1 MLWPRRLV
9 QFSLLTA
16 ILCGCSTPPSGPDK
30 TTAADANSKT
40 GATSST
46 TSSTTSGGTTGPGT
60 AGSGG
65 TKASGSASANSR
77 FDPISRPQTEAAR
90 RATMQRFG
98 VELASERKLPED
110 KVLKLL
116 DEARYNPTVARIV
129 APVAPGQ
136 IRPPRSWA
144 TYRGRV
150 VEPIL
155 ISQGHAFMKQYGAEL
170 DRATARYGVPQNII
184 AAIIGVETG
193 YGKNQGSFR
202 VLDSL
207 ATLGFDYP
215 DASRPDRAEMFR
227 GQLADLIELDLTGR
241 VDARTLKGSFAGAV
255 GIPQFMPGSI
265 KRFAVSARGA
275 QEINLSTNMADAI
288 ASVANFLVE
297 HGWQRGLP
305 TFVPVRL
312 PASADKLVDGGLK
325 PTLDW
330 PQLQAAGAKLAPS
343 AKDAPWMRAAL
354 GVIDLPEERAGTVEF
369 RTATQNFFTITLYNR
384 SYFYAASVADLARA
398 LADN

>member
-1 MLWPRRLV
+1 MLCTRRLL
-9 QFSLLTA
+9 QFSLLA
-16 ILCGCSTPPSGPDK
+16 MLLSGCTTPPSGTGQTSAIGQPSV
-30 TTAADANSKT
+30 TSTAANANASTANT
-40 GATSST
+40 GA
-46 TSSTTSGGTTGPGT
+46 GPT
-60 AGSGG
+60 
-65 TKASGSASANSR
+65 GSASGATNTPTGTSGR
-77 FDPISRPQTEAAR
+77 FDPVSRPQTESAR

-98 VELASERKLPED
+98 VELAAHRRLTES
-110 KVLKLL
+110 KVLQLL

-136 IRPPRSWA
+136 TRAPRSWT

-150 VEPIL
+150 VEPIR
-155 ISQGHAFMKQYGAEL
+155 IAQGQAFMQQYAAEL
-170 DRATARYGVPQNII
+170 DRASARYGVPQNII
-184 AAIIGVETG
+184 AAIIGVETL
-193 YGKNQGSFR
+193 YGKSQGTFR
-202 VLDSL
+202 VLDAL

-215 DASRPDRAEMFR
+215 DAARPDRAEMFR

-275 QEINLSTNMADAI
+275 QEINLSSNMADAI

-305 TFVPVRL
+305 IFVPVRL

-330 PQLQAAGAKLAPS
+330 PQLQAAGAKLAPG

-354 GVIDLPEERAGTVEF
+354 GIIDLPEETAGTVEL

-384 SYFYAASVADLARA
+384 SYFYAASVADLAAA
-398 LADN
+398 LATN

>member
-1 MLWPRRLV
+1 MLCTRRLL
-9 QFSLLTA
+9 QFGLLAT
-16 ILCGCSTPPSGPDK
+16 LLSGCTTPPSG
-30 TTAADANSKT
+30 T
-40 GATSST
+40 GQMPATGQLSVAST
-46 TSSTTSGGTTGPGT
+46 TSN
-60 AGSGG
+60 AN
-65 TKASGSASANSR
+65 ASNMNIGARPAGSASGAANTPAGTSGH
-77 FDPISRPQTEAAR
+77 FDPVSRPQTESAR

-98 VELASERKLPED
+98 IELATQRQLAQP
-110 KVLKLL
+110 KVLQLL

-136 IRPPRSWA
+136 ARALRSWA

-150 VEPIL
+150 VEPIR
-155 ISQGHAFMKQYGAEL
+155 IAQGQAFMQQYAAEL
-170 DRATARYGVPQNII
+170 NRASARYGVPQNII
-184 AAIIGVETG
+184 AAIIGVETL
-193 YGKNQGSFR
+193 YGKSQGSFR

-241 VDARTLKGSFAGAV
+241 IDARTLKGSFAGAV

-275 QEINLSTNMADAI
+275 QEINLSANMADAI
-288 ASVANFLVE
+288 SSVANFLVE

-305 TFVPVRL
+305 IFVPVRL
-312 PASADKLVDGGLK
+312 PASANKLVDGGLK

-330 PQLQAAGAKLAPS
+330 PQLQAAGAKLAPG
-343 AKDAPWMRAAL
+343 AKEAPWMRAAL
-354 GVIDLPEERAGTVEF
+354 GIIDLPEETAGTVEL

-384 SYFYAASVADLARA
+384 SYFYAASVADLAAA
-398 LADN
+398 LATN

>member
-1 MLWPRRLV
+1 MLCLRRLL
-9 QFSLLTA
+9 QFSVLTA
-16 ILCGCSTPPSGPDK
+16 LLCGCASPPSESGK
-30 TTAADANSKT
+30 AATAD
-40 GATSST
+40 TSSNT
-46 TSSTTSGGTTGPGT
+46 GTGPGAASGT
-60 AGSGG
+60 SSGG
-65 TKASGSASANSR
+65 KTGESSSGR
-77 FDPISRPQTEAAR
+77 FDPASRPQTESAR

-98 VELASERKLPED
+98 VELAAQRKLPEP
-110 KVLKLL
+110 KVLQLL
-116 DEARYNPTVARIV
+116 EEARYNPTVARIV
-129 APVAPGQ
+129 APVAAGQ
-136 IRPPRSWA
+136 RRAPRSWV

-150 VEPIL
+150 VEPIR
-155 ISQGHAFMKQYGAEL
+155 IAQGQAFMQQYGDEL

-184 AAIIGVETG
+184 AAIIGVETL
-193 YGKNQGSFR
+193 YGKSQGTFR

-227 GQLADLIELDLTGR
+227 GQLADLIELDLSGR
-241 VDARTLKGSFAGAV
+241 LDARTLKGSFAGAV

-305 TFVPVRL
+305 IFVPVRL
-312 PASADKLVDGGLK
+312 PAGADKMVDGGLK

-330 PQLQAAGAKLAPS
+330 PQLQAAGATLAPG
-343 AKDAPWMRAAL
+343 AKQAPWMRAAL
-354 GVIDLPEERAGTVEF
+354 GVIDLPEEIAGTVKL
-369 RTATQNFFTITLYNR
+369 RTATQNFFTITQYNR

>member
-1 MLWPRRLV
+1 MLWPRRLF
-9 QFSLLTA
+9 QFSLLTV

-30 TTAADANSKT
+30 TAAADKNPKT
-40 GATSST
+40 QA
-46 TSSTTSGGTTGPGT
+46 T
-60 AGSGG
+60 AGVTTAPSA
-65 TKASGSASANSR
+65 ASPGAKSASDAANFGAR
-77 FDPISRPQTEAAR
+77 FDPASRPQTESAR
-90 RATMQRFG
+90 RTTMQRFG
-98 VELASERKLPED
+98 VELAAQRKLSEA
-110 KVLKLL
+110 KVLNLL
-116 DEARYNPTVARIV
+116 NEARYNPTVARIV

-155 ISQGHAFMKQYGAEL
+155 IAQGHAFMKQYGAEL

-330 PQLQAAGAKLAPS
+330 PQLQAAGAKLAPG

>member
-1 MLWPRRLV
+1 MLCTRRLL
-9 QFSLLTA
+9 QFGLLA
-16 ILCGCSTPPSGPDK
+16 MLLSGCTTPPSG
-30 TTAADANSKT
+30 T
-40 GATSST
+40 GQTSATGQPST
-46 TSSTTSGGTTGPGT
+46 TSTTSKANAPAAGTG
-60 AGSGG
+60 
-65 TKASGSASANSR
+65 ASGAANTSAATSGR
-77 FDPISRPQTEAAR
+77 FDPVSRPQTESAR

-98 VELASERKLPED
+98 VELAAQRRLAEP
-110 KVLKLL
+110 KVLQLL

-136 IRPPRSWA
+136 TRVPRSWA

-150 VEPIL
+150 VEPIR
-155 ISQGHAFMKQYGAEL
+155 IAQGQAFMQQYAAEL
-170 DRATARYGVPQNII
+170 DRTSARYGVPQNII
-184 AAIIGVETG
+184 AAIIGVETL
-193 YGKNQGSFR
+193 YGKSQGTFR
-202 VLDSL
+202 VLDAL

-215 DASRPDRAEMFR
+215 DATRPDRAEMFR

-275 QEINLSTNMADAI
+275 QEINLSSNMADAI

-305 TFVPVRL
+305 IFVPVRL

-330 PQLQAAGAKLAPS
+330 PQLQAAGAKLAPG

-354 GVIDLPEERAGTVEF
+354 GIIDLPEETAGTVEL

-384 SYFYAASVADLARA
+384 SYFYAASVADLANA

>member
-1 MLWPRRLV
+1 MLCLRRLL
-9 QFSLLTA
+9 QFSVLTA
-16 ILCGCSTPPSGPDK
+16 LLCGCASPPSESGK
-30 TTAADANSKT
+30 AATAD
-40 GATSST
+40 TSSNT
-46 TSSTTSGGTTGPGT
+46 GTGPGAASGT
-60 AGSGG
+60 SSGG
-65 TKASGSASANSR
+65 KTGESSSGR
-77 FDPISRPQTEAAR
+77 FDPASRPQTESAR

-98 VELASERKLPED
+98 VELAAQRKLPEP
-110 KVLKLL
+110 KVLQLL
-116 DEARYNPTVARIV
+116 EEARYNPTVARIV
-129 APVAPGQ
+129 APVAAGQ
-136 IRPPRSWA
+136 PRAPRSWA

-150 VEPIL
+150 VEPIR
-155 ISQGHAFMKQYGAEL
+155 IAQGQAFMQQYGDEL

-184 AAIIGVETG
+184 AAIIGVETL
-193 YGKNQGSFR
+193 YGKSQGTFR

-227 GQLADLIELDLTGR
+227 GQLADLIELDLSGR
-241 VDARTLKGSFAGAV
+241 LDARTLKGSFAGAV

-305 TFVPVRL
+305 IFVPVRL
-312 PASADKLVDGGLK
+312 PAGADKMVDGGLK

-330 PQLQAAGAKLAPS
+330 PQLQAAGATLAPG
-343 AKDAPWMRAAL
+343 AKQAPWMRAAL
-354 GVIDLPEERAGTVEF
+354 GVIDLPEESAGTVEL
-369 RTATQNFFTITLYNR
+369 RTATQNFFTITQYNR

>member
-1 MLWPRRLV
+1 
-9 QFSLLTA
+9 
-16 ILCGCSTPPSGPDK
+16 
-30 TTAADANSKT
+30 
-40 GATSST
+40 
-46 TSSTTSGGTTGPGT
+46 
-60 AGSGG
+60 
-65 TKASGSASANSR
+65 
-77 FDPISRPQTEAAR
+77 
-90 RATMQRFG
+90 MQRFG
-98 VELASERKLPED
+98 VEIAAQRKLAEH
-110 KVLKLL
+110 KVLQLL
-116 DEARYNPTVARIV
+116 DEARYNPSVARIV

-136 IRPPRSWA
+136 ARPPRSWA

-150 VEPIL
+150 VEPIR
-155 ISQGHAFMKQYGAEL
+155 IAQGQAFMQQYAAEL
-170 DRATARYGVPQNII
+170 DRASARYGVPQNII
-184 AAIIGVETG
+184 AAIIGVETL
-193 YGKNQGSFR
+193 YGKSQGTFR

-275 QEINLSTNMADAI
+275 QEINLSANMADAI
-288 ASVANFLVE
+288 SSVANFLVE

-305 TFVPVRL
+305 IFVPVKL
-312 PASADKLVDGGLK
+312 PASANKLVDGGLK

-330 PQLQAAGAKLAPS
+330 PQLQAAGAKLAPG

-354 GVIDLPEERAGTVEF
+354 GIIDLPEESAGTVEL
-369 RTATQNFFTITLYNR
+369 RTATQNFFTITQYNR
-384 SYFYAASVADLARA
+384 SYFYAASVADLANA

>member
-1 MLWPRRLV
+1 MLCLRRLL
-9 QFSLLTA
+9 QFSVLTA
-16 ILCGCSTPPSGPDK
+16 LLCGCASPPSESGKAATADTSSNTGTGP
-30 TTAADANSKT
+30 
-40 GATSST
+40 GATSG
-46 TSSTTSGGTTGPGT
+46 TTSGGKTGESS
-60 AGSGG
+60 SG
-65 TKASGSASANSR
+65 R
-77 FDPISRPQTEAAR
+77 FDPASRPQTESAR

-98 VELASERKLPED
+98 VELAAQRKLPEP
-110 KVLKLL
+110 KVLQLL
-116 DEARYNPTVARIV
+116 EEARYNPTVARIV
-129 APVAPGQ
+129 APVAAGQ
-136 IRPPRSWA
+136 PRAPRSWA

-150 VEPIL
+150 VEPIR
-155 ISQGHAFMKQYGAEL
+155 IAQGQAFMQQYGDEL

-184 AAIIGVETG
+184 AAIIGVETL
-193 YGKNQGSFR
+193 YGKSQGTFR

-227 GQLADLIELDLTGR
+227 GQLADLIELDLSGR
-241 VDARTLKGSFAGAV
+241 LDARTLKGSFAGAV

-305 TFVPVRL
+305 IFVPVRL
-312 PASADKLVDGGLK
+312 PAGADKMVDGGLK

-330 PQLQAAGAKLAPS
+330 PQLQAAGATLAPG
-343 AKDAPWMRAAL
+343 AKQAPWMRAAL
-354 GVIDLPEERAGTVEF
+354 GVIDLPEESAGTVEL
-369 RTATQNFFTITLYNR
+369 RTATQNFFTITQYNR

>member
-1 MLWPRRLV
+1 MLCPRRLV
-9 QFSLLTA
+9 QLSLLTA
-16 ILCGCSTPPSGPDK
+16 ILCGCATPPSGPDK
-30 TTAADANSKT
+30 AAATDANSKT

-46 TSSTTSGGTTGPGT
+46 ASGVTAGPGA

-65 TKASGSASANSR
+65 TKASGSASTNSR
-77 FDPISRPQTEAAR
+77 FDPATRPQTESAR

-98 VELASERKLPED
+98 VELAAQRKLSEP

-116 DEARYNPTVARIV
+116 DEALYNPTVARIV
-129 APVAPGQ
+129 APVAAGQ
-136 IRPPRSWA
+136 PRAPRSWA

-150 VEPIL
+150 VEPIR
-155 ISQGHAFMKQYGAEL
+155 IAQGQAFMQQYATEL
-170 DRATARYGVPQNII
+170 DRASARYGVPQNII
-184 AAIIGVETG
+184 AAIIGVETL
-193 YGKNQGSFR
+193 YGKSQGTFR

-241 VDARTLKGSFAGAV
+241 VDARTIKGTFAGAV

-305 TFVPVRL
+305 AYAPVRL

-330 PQLQAAGAKLAPS
+330 PQLQAAGAKLAPG

-354 GVIDLPEERAGTVEF
+354 GVIDLPEESAGTVEL

-384 SYFYAASVADLARA
+384 SYFYAASVTDLASA

>member
-1 MLWPRRLV
+1 MLCTRRLL
-9 QFSLLTA
+9 QFSLLA
-16 ILCGCSTPPSGPDK
+16 MLLSGCTTPPSGTEQTSATGQPSV
-30 TTAADANSKT
+30 TST
-40 GATSST
+40 GANANAST
-46 TSSTTSGGTTGPGT
+46 ANTGARP
-60 AGSGG
+60 A
-65 TKASGSASANSR
+65 GSASGAANTPAGTSGR
-77 FDPISRPQTEAAR
+77 FDPVSRPQTESAR

-98 VELASERKLPED
+98 VELAAQRQLAEP
-110 KVLKLL
+110 KVLQLL

-136 IRPPRSWA
+136 TRAPRSWA

-150 VEPIL
+150 VEPIR
-155 ISQGHAFMKQYGAEL
+155 IAQGQAFMQQYAAEL
-170 DRATARYGVPQNII
+170 DRASARYGVPQNVI
-184 AAIIGVETG
+184 AAIIGVETL
-193 YGKNQGSFR
+193 YGKSQGTFR

-215 DASRPDRAEMFR
+215 DAARPDRAEMFR

-275 QEINLSTNMADAI
+275 QEINLSSNMADAI

-305 TFVPVRL
+305 IFVPVRL

-330 PQLQAAGAKLAPS
+330 PQLQAAGAKLAPG

-354 GVIDLPEERAGTVEF
+354 GIIDLPEETAGTVEL

-384 SYFYAASVADLARA
+384 SYFYAASVADLAAA
-398 LADN
+398 LATH

>member
-1 MLWPRRLV
+1 MLRAQRLV
-9 QFSLLTA
+9 QLGLLTA
-16 ILCGCSTPPSGPDK
+16 LICGCTTPPSGSGQASATGQQPNTTATSNANAAGA
-30 TTAADANSKT
+30 TTAASPAGSATGAANSPAST
-40 GATSST
+40 G
-46 TSSTTSGGTTGPGT
+46 G
-60 AGSGG
+60 
-65 TKASGSASANSR
+65 R
-77 FDPISRPQTEAAR
+77 FDPASRPQTDTAR
-90 RATMQRFG
+90 RTTMQRFG
-98 VELASERKLPED
+98 IELAAQRKLAEP
-110 KVLKLL
+110 KVLQLL

-136 IRPPRSWA
+136 TRAPRSWA
-144 TYRGRV
+144 NYRGRV
-150 VEPIL
+150 VEPIR
-155 ISQGHAFMKQYGAEL
+155 IAQGQAFMQQYAAEL
-170 DRATARYGVPQNII
+170 DRASARYGVPQNII
-184 AAIIGVETG
+184 AAIIGVETL
-193 YGKNQGSFR
+193 YGKSQGTFR

-241 VDARTLKGSFAGAV
+241 LDARTLKGSFAGAV

-275 QEINLSTNMADAI
+275 QEINLSSNMADAI
-288 ASVANFLVE
+288 NSVANFLVE

-305 TFVPVRL
+305 IFVPVRL

-330 PQLQAAGAKLAPS
+330 PQLQAAGAKLAPG

-354 GVIDLPEERAGTVEF
+354 GIIDLPEETAGTVEL

-384 SYFYAASVADLARA
+384 SYFYAASVADLAAA
-398 LADN
+398 LATN

>member
-1 MLWPRRLV
+1 MLCPRRLV
-9 QFSLLTA
+9 QLSLLSA
-16 ILCGCSTPPSGPDK
+16 LLCGCATPPAGPGK
-30 TTAADANSKT
+30 TSEADANSKT
-40 GATSST
+40 GTA
-46 TSSTTSGGTTGPGT
+46 SSTTSGGTASSGS
-60 AGSGG
+60 AGSAD

-77 FDPISRPQTEAAR
+77 FDPASRPQTESAR

-98 VELASERKLPED
+98 VELAAERKLPEP
-110 KVLKLL
+110 KVLSLL
-116 DEARYNPTVARIV
+116 NEARYNPTVARIV
-129 APVAPGQ
+129 APVAAGQ
-136 IRPPRSWA
+136 PRAPRSWA

-155 ISQGHAFMKQYGAEL
+155 IAQGHAFIKQYGAEL
-170 DRATARYGVPQNII
+170 DRATARYGVPQTII
-184 AAIIGVETG
+184 AAIIGVETL
-193 YGKNQGSFR
+193 YGKNQGGFR

-227 GQLADLIELDLTGR
+227 GQLADLIELDLAGR

-275 QEINLSTNMADAI
+275 QEVNLSTNMADAI

-305 TFVPVRL
+305 TFVPVKL

-330 PQLQAAGAKLAPS
+330 PQLQAAGAKLAPG
-343 AKDAPWMRAAL
+343 AKEAPWMRAPL

-384 SYFYAASVADLARA
+384 SYFYAASVADLANA
-398 LADN
+398 LGDN

>member
-1 MLWPRRLV
+1 
-9 QFSLLTA
+9 
-16 ILCGCSTPPSGPDK
+16 
-30 TTAADANSKT
+30 
-40 GATSST
+40 
-46 TSSTTSGGTTGPGT
+46 
-60 AGSGG
+60 
-65 TKASGSASANSR
+65 
-77 FDPISRPQTEAAR
+77 
-90 RATMQRFG
+90 MQRFG
-98 VELASERKLPED
+98 VELAAQRQLAEP
-110 KVLKLL
+110 KVLQLL

-136 IRPPRSWA
+136 TRAPRSWA

-150 VEPIL
+150 VEPIR
-155 ISQGHAFMKQYGAEL
+155 IAQGQAFMQQYAAEL
-170 DRATARYGVPQNII
+170 DRASARYGVQQNII
-184 AAIIGVETG
+184 AAIIGVETL
-193 YGKNQGSFR
+193 YGKSQGTFR

-215 DASRPDRAEMFR
+215 DAARPDRAEMFR

-275 QEINLSTNMADAI
+275 QEINLSSNMADAI

-305 TFVPVRL
+305 IFVPVRL

-330 PQLQAAGAKLAPS
+330 PQLQAAGAKLAPG

-354 GVIDLPEERAGTVEF
+354 GIIDLPEETAGTVEL

-384 SYFYAASVADLARA
+384 SYFYAASVADLAAA
-398 LADN
+398 LATH

>member
-1 MLWPRRLV
+1 MLCLRRLL
-9 QFSLLTA
+9 QFSVLTA
-16 ILCGCSTPPSGPDK
+16 LLCGCASPPSESGKAATADTSSNTGTGP
-30 TTAADANSKT
+30 
-40 GATSST
+40 GATSG
-46 TSSTTSGGTTGPGT
+46 TTSGGKTGESS
-60 AGSGG
+60 SG
-65 TKASGSASANSR
+65 R
-77 FDPISRPQTEAAR
+77 FDPASRPQTESAR

-98 VELASERKLPED
+98 VELAAQRKLPEP
-110 KVLKLL
+110 KVLQLL
-116 DEARYNPTVARIV
+116 EEARYNPTVARIV
-129 APVAPGQ
+129 APVAAGQ
-136 IRPPRSWA
+136 PRAPRSWV

-150 VEPIL
+150 VEPIR
-155 ISQGHAFMKQYGAEL
+155 IAQGQAFMQQYGDEL

-184 AAIIGVETG
+184 AAIIGVETL
-193 YGKNQGSFR
+193 YGKSQGTFR

-227 GQLADLIELDLTGR
+227 GQLADLIELDLSGR
-241 VDARTLKGSFAGAV
+241 LDARTLKGSFAGAV

-305 TFVPVRL
+305 IFVPVRL
-312 PASADKLVDGGLK
+312 PAGADKMVDGGLK

-330 PQLQAAGAKLAPS
+330 PQLQAAGATLAPG
-343 AKDAPWMRAAL
+343 AKQAPWMRAAL
-354 GVIDLPEERAGTVEF
+354 GVIDLPEESAGTVEL
-369 RTATQNFFTITLYNR
+369 RTATQNFFTITQYNR
-384 SYFYAASVADLARA
+384 SYFYAASIADLARA